1 MSLTGRCFCGDV
13 RFSIDGPVGWAGY
26 CHCDSCRRNCAAP
39 VAAFFEVKLDQMR
52 WTGATPATYQKT
64 PGATRHFCGRCGTPM
79 AFTAEWYPGD
89 VHLYIATLDRPDAV
103 LPQNHVHAEERLP
116 WFDISDDL
124 PRIDGFGDPNTP
136 ARRSLCQPEGEQ
148 VKSAISSS
156 IQSASQ
162 SKYRSGTPITKGRA

>member
-13 RFSIDGPVGWAGY
+13 RFAIDGPVGWAGY

-52 WTGATPATYQKT
+52 WTGATPAAYQKT

-116 WFDISDDL
+116 WFDIRDDL
-124 PRIDGFGDPNTP
+124 PRIDGFGDPDTP
-136 ARRSLCQPEGEQ
+136 ARRNLCQPEG
-148 VKSAISSS
+148 
-156 IQSASQ
+156 
-162 SKYRSGTPITKGRA
+162 